1 MEGIAHLVSSSL
13 ARHGF
18 TTQVDHRRLQWS
30 PWLRCESSFSLSLV
44 PSKPGL
50 FMLAE
55 EPGADQGLIS
65 GHRFSD
71 ALTITPVARLAAEG
85 TPLTPFQISQV
96 EDLSTSMARL
106 LLPTVPVPKAR
117 YVRYAVLEDEDQRRS
132 SHRALLEWMASCP
145 ESKNEVP
152 NNLTVHTFTK
162 EEQNLEDA
170 ENALPQARTG
180 TSG

>member
-18 TTQVDHRRLQWS
+18 ATQVDHRRLEWS
-30 PWLRCESSFSLSLV
+30 PWLRCESSLSLSLV
-44 PSKPGL
+44 PCKPGL

-55 EPGADQGLIS
+55 EPGADQGFVS

-71 ALTITPVARLAAEG
+71 AVTIAPEVPLAAEG
-85 TPLTPFQISQV
+85 APLTPFQISQV

-106 LLPTVPVPKAR
+106 LLPTAAAPKVR

-132 SHRALLEWMASCP
+132 SYRALQEWMASSS
-145 ESKNEVP
+145 ENSEVP
-152 NNLTVHTFTK
+152 NNLKVHTFAK
-162 EEQNLEDA
+162 EQHTSEDA
-170 ENALPQARTG
+170 ENALPLIRTG